1 MENSYGEK
9 GERFSV
15 RGSFPR
21 RISSKLLSETFDFG
35 WRMERL
41 LWSLANTYH
50 VHVDFIVEKHL
61 CRGA

>member
-35 WRMERL
+35 WRMEHL
-41 LWSLANTYH
+41 LWSLVNTYH
-50 VHVDFIVEKHL
+50 AYTI
-61 CRGA
+61 RAR